1 VDAVSGVQ
9 LVPVGQ
15 APLLARPYYGRGD
28 PGAIV
33 AALAHVP
40 EVLEVA
46 MPFIGTVLGPS
57 SLDARTKEIVILR
70 TSALLECRFCLQTHT
85 VAARDA
91 GLSPGE
97 VRALRGE
104 APGETFRDPDEL
116 ALLDWV
122 DAVALGPGPVPVAA
136 REALQS
142 RVGDPALVE
151 LTLLVAATV
160 MLNRFCTALDLP
172 TAPEVAARV
181 VAEGLA

>member
-1 VDAVSGVQ
+1 MSGVQ
-9 LVPVGQ
+9 LVPAAQ
-15 APLLARPYYGRGD
+15 APLLARPYYARGD

-33 AALAHVP
+33 ATLAHVP

-70 TSALLECRFCLQTHT
+70 TSARLGCRFCVQTHT

-104 APGETFRDPDEL
+104 APGKAAFPDPGEL
-116 ALLDWV
+116 ALLGWV
-122 DAVALGPGPVPVAA
+122 DAVANQLKNNLGIEASGAPVPTFAEF
-136 REALQS
+136 RTS
-142 RVGDPALVE
+142 ITDRVIQTPFRTGYQIP
-151 LTLLVAATV
+151 
-160 MLNRFCTALDLP
+160 
-172 TAPEVAARV
+172 
-181 VAEGLA
+181 